1 MLPLPETVKAG
12 EGGRGVSGAWPLEVH
27 EGDQPVTVGTVKART
42 LLAALLLH
50 ANRMVPID
58 EGRMRQRYVNGHR
71 KAGEHAS
78 TDVTSD
84 HSASSGVAD
93 HQRDRPAR
101 HSQPLYAPVNRTRDA

>member
-12 EGGRGVSGAWPLEVH
+12 KAVVEFLVLGPLEVH
-27 EGDQPVTVGTVKART
+27 EGDQPVTVATVKART

-71 KAGEHAS
+71 KAGGHAS

-84 HSASSGVAD
+84 HSVGSGVAD

-101 HSQPLYAPVNRTRDA
+101 HSQPLYAPVNRTCDA